1 MYCIDSLRDAI
12 EGLFRDGIGDP
23 GYTEPEV
30 KELLNG
36 IDYGTLLQ
44 AVRHNAQTVYTY
56 TTQGKM
62 PRSFNYRGGDLFDQR
77 ATLLYEDFDQ
87 SWAGIV
93 VTARNYE
100 LWLLEDM
107 SLMAV
112 SCVSLDCGDGEY
124 VTEYRE
130 VKTGI
135 PWETE
140 MYLDLEELSS
150 KLLGMCCLQCESDD
164 PVYEL

>member
-12 EGLFRDGIGDP
+12 ELLYYGGIGAP

-30 KELLNG
+30 KELLNN

-44 AVRHNAQTVYTY
+44 AVRHNAQTVHAY

-62 PRSFNYRGGDLFDQR
+62 PRSFNYRGEDLFGQR

-93 VTARNYE
+93 TTARNYE

-107 SLMAV
+107 KLFVVA
-112 SCVSLDCGDGEY
+112 CVSLNCGDGEY

-130 VKTGI
+130 IKIGT
-135 PWETE
+135 PWGTE
-140 MYLDLEELSS
+140 MYLDLEELSD
-150 KLLGMCCLQCESDD
+150 KLLGMCCRQCESDD